1 MKKKQ
6 DQPHHPPECS
16 DTRTAQLTQL
26 MARHA
31 LTAKTKTRKQENGVI
46 KEGLCVDMYGTRS
59 GALRRGN
66 GVVWGQLKALSKT
79 RTLLIVRD
87 ARSLVAQLATPIF
100 ICIFLVLSQVLTNY
114 ILAASDPNPVSSP
127 LPRVCV
133 PSIARVRVSL

>member
-1 MKKKQ
+1 MIQ
-6 DQPHHPPECS
+6 YSHS
-16 DTRTAQLTQL
+16 SGNTAHGAAGLD
-26 MARHA
+26 RENEN
-31 LTAKTKTRKQENGVI
+31 AKAGKRRNRRV
-46 KEGLCVDMYGTRS
+46 CVDMYGTRS

-127 LPRVCV
+127 LPRVRG
-133 PSIARVRVSL
+133 PSIARVCVSR